1 MTTAR
6 TTRKSTKHPSLFARC
21 TAPFASKQ
29 SSFVEQE
36 IRFEEPYRQHSPG
49 EIVKGVVHVNFP
61 KALRI
66 THLVLRLH
74 GFVKVISRAKL
85 PGEEIK
91 YDEKFLAA
99 GGGRGRRGMEYYGDG
114 FAKLFEEDNVLCGE
128 GRVLG
133 KYEFHFEMILPSR
146 GLPTSINFEHGVIS
160 YLLSSTVTRPTAIA
174 PTSTLHHKLNVQEI
188 IDVAPIPKPKPQM
201 RSLEASHKKRKT
213 KTGTKK
219 KEKTSLDSANS
230 MHSPTSISPA
240 IEEVPP
246 RSPVPSEI
254 SSASMT
260 SSSIASNR
268 LDCGTPA
275 LSELSGATQED
286 TAYAKT
292 ELLQGGC
299 LAGDALPI
307 RIEIHHTKPVK
318 NMQGVIITLFRLG
331 RIDTHPA
338 IPLGVTPK
346 GRKPKYEDYYPRSR
360 TGLGGLSLSSAGS
373 SRVFRQDL
381 NQIFAPIIVQG
392 TCLDQ
397 VINTSIQ
404 APFDLFPTISCVPG
418 AMISFEY
425 YVEIV
430 VDLRSRTGSQDRIL
444 DQLSI
449 TNMPQHGY
457 GDPRISKFEGVDGI
471 SYHSTPGFNYLITD
485 QLRRTKGVIFTKT
498 KIIIGTRDSGRARG
512 KQREQRYIPE
522 TNTSLRASIE
532 LGRELD
538 PNDNEH
544 EQGSTQMQND
554 EHNGVDVIDSHQIA
568 WVPLPTIAQDVDEKT
583 QMRRAEEMLLPSAPP
598 PDDGD
603 EPSSSLGL
611 VPSAPPAM
619 NEEDFIQRY
628 ALSAPAYDGPSR
640 QLHEHGN
647 GNLPDSVAPQP
658 PTSSQDDK
666 QELERQRLLAFAS
679 SPAAGDEADS
689 GAESHQLP
697 QPSAPVLY
705 EDDVF
710 DINDPR
716 VPQAPPDADNDD
728 NNHAS
733 AITGSTSHTGP
744 ANNEPGPPHS
754 HNPGNNE
761 DLPMYKR

>member
-1 MTTAR
+1 M
-6 TTRKSTKHPSLFARC
+6 PSL
-21 TAPFASKQ
+21 
-29 SSFVEQE
+29 E
-36 IRFEEPYRQHSPG
+36 
-49 EIVKGVVHVNFP
+49 
-61 KALRI
+61 
-66 THLVLRLH
+66 H
-74 GFVKVISRAKL
+74 GNAAFIPTVAD
-85 PGEEIK
+85 
-91 YDEKFLAA
+91 DELQ
-99 GGGRGRRGMEYYGDG
+99 
-114 FAKLFEEDNVLCGE
+114 
-128 GRVLG
+128 
-133 KYEFHFEMILPSR
+133 
-146 GLPTSINFEHGVIS
+146 FEHGVIS

-201 RSLEASHKKRKT
+201 LSLEASHKKRKT

-230 MHSPTSISPA
+230 IHSPTSISPA
-240 IEEVPP
+240 TEEDPP
-246 RSPVPSEI
+246 GSPVPSEV
-254 SSASMT
+254 SSTSMT
-260 SSSIASNR
+260 SSSVASNR
-268 LDCGTPA
+268 LDSGTPA

-373 SRVFRQDL
+373 SRSFRQDL

-392 TCLDQ
+392 TCQDQ

-418 AMISFEY
+418 AMISFDY

-498 KIIIGTRDSGRARG
+498 KIIIGTRDSGRTRG

-522 TNTSLRASIE
+522 TNTSLRVSIE

-554 EHNGVDVIDSHQIA
+554 EHNGVDVIDYHQIV
-568 WVPLPTIAQDVDEKT
+568 WVPLPTIDQDVDEKT
-583 QMRRAEEMLLPSAPP
+583 RMRRAEERLLPSAPP

-611 VPSAPPAM
+611 VPSAPPALD
-619 NEEDFIQRY
+619 EEDFIQRY

-647 GNLPDSVAPQP
+647 GSLPESVAPQP
-658 PTSSQDDK
+658 ATSSQDDK
-666 QELERQRLLAFAS
+666 QELERQRLLALAS
-679 SPAAGDEADS
+679 SPAASDEADS
-689 GAESHQLP
+689 GTESHQLP

-716 VPQAPPDADNDD
+716 VPQAPPEIDNDND
-728 NNHAS
+728 NHVS
-733 AITGSTSHTGP
+733 ATNGSTSHAGP
-744 ANNEPGPPHS
+744 ANDEPGPSSTHD
-754 HNPGNNE
+754 PGNNE